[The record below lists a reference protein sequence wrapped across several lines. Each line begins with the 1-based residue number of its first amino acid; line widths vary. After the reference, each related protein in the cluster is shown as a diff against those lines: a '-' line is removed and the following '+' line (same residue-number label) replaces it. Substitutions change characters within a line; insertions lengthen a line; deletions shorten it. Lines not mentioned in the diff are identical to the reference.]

1 MLSGLSAGVFTG
13 TATAAVIEAAP
24 EKWRTR
30 AAAVA
35 TVANIGGLGIGPLL
49 AGLLVEYAPA
59 PLHLSFIVHIVLA
72 LLAGAAV
79 LIVPETSQRTGSIGV
94 QRLSVPAEV
103 RTVFVIASLAAF
115 AGFAVT
121 GLFAAVAPSFLS
133 EVVGI
138 DNHAV
143 AGLIACSIFAASA
156 VAQVAAGKLNP
167 QRAVAIGCAIL
178 VVGMVILAVALQ
190 FSSLVGIIAAAVVA
204 GIGQGISFSRG
215 LAAVAERTPADRRA
229 EVSSTYFVVAYV
241 AISLPVVG
249 EGLAAQRWGLQT
261 AGETFAVAV
270 AILSAIC
277 LVAIL
282 VEEARAVPRR
292 ARLRQEAA
300 DVRREARAQVVFVES
315 EHLARRHD
323 PAEPATLVAGQIIG
337 HRGTCVVGHR
347 LADEA
352 ENLFGDTEFVGH
364 EVVEGHVD
372 RSLGCDDVAIADER
386 GEHQFESVDP
396 FGGDLLD
403 RYWRAVHAR
412 RVGEHRDH
420 REGYRHRVAMG
431 THDGHAGE
439 DAFEHRKLLEV
450 LRRLEQPPP
459 AAPQELQRLELEW
472 PGTRR
477 STSGRAPGSSR
488 STAAR
493 ARASP

>member
-1 MLSGLSAGVFTG
+1 MPQTSTKTRLAFGLLAYAFAAIMVGTTLPTPMYALYADHMHFAVLTTTVIYATYAGGVLFALLAFGRWSDAIGRRPVLLAGVVFALASAAVFLVADTVPMLLVGRVLSGLSAGVFTG

-24 EKWRTR
+24 ERWRTR

-72 LLAGAAV
+72 LLAGVAV
-79 LIVPETSQRTGSIGV
+79 LVVPETSQRTGRIGV
-94 QRLSVPAEV
+94 QRLSVPVEV
-103 RTVFVIASLAAF
+103 RAVFVIASLAAF

-143 AGLIACSIFAASA
+143 AGLIASSIFFAASA
-156 VAQVAAGKLNP
+156 VAQVAAGNMNP
-167 QRAVAIGCAIL
+167 HRAVAIGCAIL

-190 FSSLVGIIAAAVVA
+190 LSSLVGIIAAAVVA

-229 EVSSTYFVVAYV
+229 EISSSYFVIAYV

-249 EGLAAQRWGLQT
+249 VGLAGQRWGLQT

-282 VEEARAVPRR
+282 VEEAR
-292 ARLRQEAA
+292 
-300 DVRREARAQVVFVES
+300 ES
-315 EHLARRHD
+315 
-323 PAEPATLVAGQIIG
+323 
-337 HRGTCVVGHR
+337 
-347 LADEA
+347 
-352 ENLFGDTEFVGH
+352 
-364 EVVEGHVD
+364 
-372 RSLGCDDVAIADER
+372 
-386 GEHQFESVDP
+386 
-396 FGGDLLD
+396 
-403 RYWRAVHAR
+403 
-412 RVGEHRDH
+412 
-420 REGYRHRVAMG
+420 
-431 THDGHAGE
+431 
-439 DAFEHRKLLEV
+439 
-450 LRRLEQPPP
+450 RRLVTT
-459 AAPQELQRLELEW
+459 
-472 PGTRR
+472 G
-477 STSGRAPGSSR
+477 SG
-488 STAAR
+488 
-493 ARASP
+493 